1 MREYKV
7 TLPLTKEELKKYEI
21 GDVLY
26 LTGYIYTARDAA
38 HKRFQQLVEEG
49 KPLPVDYFLCGSM
62 SHESRENDG
71 LHRSYH
77 QHAHGRLC
85 EDDV

>member
-49 KPLPVDYFLCGSM
+49 KPLPVDLKGQIIFYAV
-62 SHESRENDG
+62 HVP
-71 LHRSYH
+71 RS
-77 QHAHGRLC
+77 QGERWAPSLLPPAC
-85 EDDV
+85 AWTAL